1 MSSDLDLVRQNLLDG
16 DYSGAQERIVAL
28 LLEDPRLAQAWVY
41 AAELSERTGRP
52 YQAWQAYK
60 RAWLLDPQAAW
71 APGIHGRLS
80 SLPKEGLEDWIERL
94 LVVEAPSVAAALIVK
109 DEVETIRNC
118 VESLQG
124 AVDELV
130 VVDTGSTDGTLDTLR
145 ELDVEVLKFAWTGSF
160 ADARNFALSHVKS
173 DWVLWV
179 DGDEYLSPED
189 VDAPRVAAGLYGVL
203 ERPIAL
209 RVVQVND
216 VGGRYEA
223 NMDMSRMHPTGYGI
237 RWYGRIHEQLGL
249 NAEDPRSQ
257 EAIPRVAVNVRLNHV
272 GYHPSVMQAKDKLQR
287 NIALLKKA
295 VEDDPE
301 DLASLGFLG
310 RELLFAGD
318 VDGSI
323 AALYKAETLA
333 RDQKWYG
340 RISEVRNYLIEGLLQ
355 KDRLEEARAV
365 ANRGVAESPDYPGL
379 WYAKGRVDLV
389 MLTKLLGS
397 AKEAFERAQTTAL
410 TYRGIVA
417 YESLIPVWRAKAGVA
432 DVTRFS
438 GDLVTAKKLY
448 EELLGIDPNL
458 SQVRAQIDRINQ
470 QARVLEAGLEGGNN
484 TPGNSIDDPPPAR

>member
-1 MSSDLDLVRQNLLDG
+1 MISDLDVVRQNLLDG
-16 DYSGAQERIVAL
+16 DYSGAQERLVAL
-28 LLEDPRLAQAWVY
+28 LVEDPRVAQAWVY

-52 YQAWQAYK
+52 YQAWQAYR

-71 APGIHGRLS
+71 APGIHARLS
-80 SLPKEGLEDWIERL
+80 SLPKEKLEDWFENLL
-94 LVVEAPSVAAALIVK
+94 LVETPSVAAAVIVK
-109 DEVETIRNC
+109 DEAHTIRQC
-118 VESLQG
+118 IDSLQG
-124 AVDELV
+124 AVDEFV
-130 VVDTGSTDGTLDTLR
+130 VVDTGSTDGTLDILR
-145 ELDVEVLKFAWTGSF
+145 ELDVPVLKYGWTGSF

-173 DWVLWV
+173 DWVLWI
-179 DGDEYLSPED
+179 DGDESLNPED
-189 VDAPRVAAGLYGVL
+189 VDAPRSAAALYGAL
-203 ERPIAL
+203 GRPIAL
-209 RVVQVND
+209 RIVQVND

-223 NMDMSRMHPTGYGI
+223 NMDMSRMHPTNYGI

-249 NAEDPRSQ
+249 NAEDPKSQ
-257 EAIPRVAVNVRLNHV
+257 EMIPRVPVNIRLNHV

-287 NIALLKKA
+287 NIVLLKKA

-301 DLASLGFLG
+301 DLAALGFLG

-333 RDQKWYG
+333 RDQKWYA

-355 KDRLEEARAV
+355 RDRIEEARAV

-397 AKEAFERAQTTAL
+397 AREAFERAQTTAL

-448 EELLGIDPNL
+448 EELLGVDPNL
-458 SQVRAQIDRINQ
+458 TQVRAQIDRINQ
-470 QARVLEAGLEGGNN
+470 QARVLEAGLEGGNQ
-484 TPGNSIDDPPPAR
+484 PGNSIDDPPPAR